1 MTATAVDDRASAV
14 SRPQSRVSARLEGAI
29 AWRYLRSRKGSRLLS
44 FISVVAIGGVVV
56 GVSALILIMGV
67 MNGLQN
73 DLRDKIL
80 VGSPDLRVLNYGQ
93 DLKIDDW
100 QAQLAKVRAFPG
112 VVAAGPFVL
121 TQGLV
126 GTGHNYVEAAQ
137 VMGIEPQAPGVAQ
150 VTTIREHALKGAG
163 DFRFASTDGK
173 TRGVV
178 VGKLLAERLS
188 LSPGDTV
195 RMLAP
200 PTGGKIN
207 AVLGGFTPKY
217 YVFEVTGLFE
227 TGMYEY
233 DNSYIYMALPVA
245 QDFASLGGAV
255 TGLEVKTADR
265 WSAAAVAGALE
276 TALGYPYRAEDWQ
289 QQNSSLFR
297 ALKLEKLTMGFIV
310 LLIIIV
316 AAFNIVSTLTMVVAD
331 KTREIGILKA
341 MGMPA
346 RSIRRIFLAQG
357 LVIGAVGTSMGL
369 ILGLA
374 GAVALERYK
383 FIRLDPAI
391 YFIDHMPVAVQPL
404 DVVLTVVA
412 SLVIA
417 TLATLYPSMQAAR
430 LYPIEAIRHE

>member
-1 MTATAVDDRASAV
+1 VTATAFDERAASV
-14 SRPQSRVSARLEGAI
+14 RRPPSRVSARLEWAI

-100 QAQLAKVRAFPG
+100 QTLVDKVRGFHG
-112 VVAAGPFVL
+112 VVAAAPFVL

-126 GTGHNYVEAAQ
+126 SAGHNYVEAAQ
-137 VMGIEPQAPGVAQ
+137 VMGIEPQAPHVAQ
-150 VTTIREHALKGAG
+150 VTTIREHAIKGAG

-188 LSPGDTV
+188 LMPGDTV

-207 AVLGGFTPKY
+207 PVLGTFTPRY
-217 YVFEVTGLFE
+217 YTFEVTGLFE

-245 QDFASLGGAV
+245 EEFAGLGTAV

-265 WSAAAVAGALE
+265 WSAAGVARALE
-276 TALGYPYRAEDWQ
+276 SALGYPYRAEDWQ

-341 MGMPA
+341 MGMPS

-369 ILGLA
+369 TLGLA

-383 FIRLDPAI
+383 FIRLDPSV
-391 YFIDHMPVAVQPL
+391 YFIDHMPVSVQPL
-404 DVVLTVVA
+404 DVILTVVA

-430 LYPIEAIRHE
+430 LYPIDAIRHE